1 MQEEVSLK
9 YLFNPATDSFEA
21 LEPTLRE
28 RFALGSKDPSPET
41 KTDQEVAGSLMDA
54 FPNQSFLQYQ
64 NAVDEGFQGTFE
76 EFLQL
81 NSLDKSEL
89 DMKAIEGQTAGAL
102 PKVLMEGTLEL
113 IEKSGKTR
121 PPTPTSIT
129 KTSKTAKE
137 FKKLDEGE
145 QAYADQLL
153 ENFNKIKNNPQY
165 KSAVPKKYKNIKD
178 IRELVSDEKAYNK
191 FITDLRDLQY
201 KKLTDEK
208 NLGKY
213 STLPKTLQNRIKS
226 LEIARVKSAARPDL
240 NAINIAGD
248 NFKIPNNIGVLP
260 SMVKNLESTYPLLK
274 QLDKNPTVDNYYKTV
289 TGNKKRGVNLLVN
302 DIQAYLSGVDNRA
315 RSLFESPLKLKF
327 VKSLDLE
334 NKLSPETIKLLTEQK
349 GQKASNIYRIKQG
362 MSDKARETLLKN
374 PVKVDSIKRLN
385 EIYKED
391 PDIYSDE
398 LVNLYYGDSYAKAK
412 PSVQKQ
418 MLKDLRNDVVLY
430 YKTVRG
436 LRDKPVGVRLP
447 SEDKINDILSS
458 IEFQKGKG
466 GFNIYGG
473 HIRDIQNKIAQDIV
487 KPGYDYNSRI
497 VKIQKKNKGQNV
509 DHTVGLG
516 AVHEVAPG
524 YTEAV
529 QIIKPAINKE
539 KGVLL
544 ERPATAI
551 LNDFFSGNADKA
563 RIIGGKTYTNFDDK
577 VAAFNN
583 LSKDFAAK
591 NGIDTAIF
599 NFGVPGKGPSPKQT
613 VKYFSEY
620 SKGARKNMMEV
631 WNNHG
636 FTITT
641 NSRPMGSKFFDEP
654 DLRIPKNMGGMI
666 QPMDRTMMAM
676 GGRVNFQDGT
686 PNSETIENL
695 AKAKEILAGMG
706 STEVMDN
713 VLKNNTP
720 SLKDEI
726 YGKEGERTLMQT
738 FNTMFADLEAYP
750 YYAQELASGGANI
763 PELAVRFPTALAYL
777 FGKTSLATTTGDL
790 SQIGIED
797 FKKAIE
803 IMDPKYTKF
812 IKDKIGFTDMLE
824 KSRAERTGPQRTT
837 GGILEF
843 GAEAV
848 GPATPYFLIKT
859 FPRIA
864 KEIRNL
870 VGSASAAKKVNEELE
885 KRLAVETVDQT
896 RRDILLATGAGGA
909 VALLKF
915 LGLDNLIKTTK
926 VAKAAPEIITK
937 GGTPKYFFD
946 FVNLIKTKG
955 DDITDKAAT
964 IERQKVY
971 DYNGYTMYE
980 DLTTGKISIRK
991 DTEGGASYYI
1001 GDGEYDTVDG
1011 LIKQEEINYNPP
1023 ETILDE
1029 SGKPKR
1035 VPDDYSEDTA
1045 RAGYDGDMDNIEPGL
1060 DSIEEILELLAK
1072 DGKKYS
1078 VDELKQMGLNLDG
1091 LGDNVLQ
1098 KILKDPSEV
1107 INQGKSKFDKK
1118 LDAIKKERSNKAGG
1132 GIMKMAGDDSG
1143 PPPKSGPTPHGLPY
1157 VAKNVRPIKERK

>member
-1 MQEEVSLK
+1 MK

-21 LEPTLRE
+21 LEPTLRD

-41 KTDQEVAGSLMDA
+41 KTDQEVAGALMDA
-54 FPNQSFLQYQ
+54 FPQQSFLQYQ
-64 NAVDEGFQGTFE
+64 NAVNEGFQGTFE
-76 EFLQL
+76 EFLQI

-102 PKVLMEGTLEL
+102 PKAFAEGVLEL
-113 IEKSGKTR
+113 TEKSGKTR
-121 PPTPTSIT
+121 SPTPTSIT
-129 KTSKTAKE
+129 KTAKTAKE

-153 ENFNKIKNNPQY
+153 ENFNKIKKNPQY

-208 NLGKY
+208 DLGKY

-226 LEIARVKSAARPDL
+226 LEVARAKSAARPDL

-260 SMVKNLESTYPLLK
+260 SMVENLELTYPLLK
-274 QLDKNPTVDNYYKTV
+274 QLDKNPTVDNYYKNV
-289 TGNKKRGVNLLVN
+289 TGNKKREVNKFVN
-302 DIQAYLSGVDNRA
+302 DIQAYLSGVDDRA
-315 RSLFESPLKLKF
+315 RSLFDSPLKLKF

-349 GQKASNIYRIKQG
+349 GKKASNIYRIKQG
-362 MSDKARETLLKN
+362 MSEKARQTMLKD
-374 PVKVDSIKRLN
+374 PVKIDSIKRLN
-385 EIYKED
+385 EIYKQD
-391 PDIYSDE
+391 SDIYSDE

-497 VKIQKKNKGQNV
+497 VNLQKKNKGQNV

-529 QIIKPAINKE
+529 QIIKPAVNKE

-563 RIIGGKTYTNFDDK
+563 RTIGGETFTNFDDK

-591 NGIDTAIF
+591 NGIDTAVF
-599 NFGVPGKGPSPKQT
+599 NFGVPGKGPSPKET

-620 SKGARKNMMEV
+620 SKGAQKNMMEV

-641 NSRPMGSKFFDEP
+641 NSRPMGSNFFNKQ

-666 QPMDRTMMAM
+666 QPIDRTMMAM
-676 GGRVNFQDGT
+676 GGRVNFQDGD
-686 PNSETIENL
+686 PDPFIEQAISALGNPKV
-695 AKAKEILAGMG
+695 AEQFIK
-706 STEVMDN
+706 D
-713 VLKNNTP
+713 NTP
-720 SLKDEI
+720 STMDEI
-726 YGKEGERTLMQT
+726 YGEDGERNLLQT
-738 FNTMFADLEAYP
+738 FNTMFADPRSYP
-750 YYAQELASGGANI
+750 YYASRIVEGGSRIPEYAVRTVPALASLASESVFNLI
-763 PELAVRFPTALAYL
+763 DNRYPEGKLERFIDRISPKVTDAIQDKIGL
-777 FGKTSLATTTGDL
+777 TSLIEQQEKDISGPQKMMGDL
-790 SQIGIED
+790 SML
-797 FKKAIE
+797 AAE
-803 IMDPKYTKF
+803 IP
-812 IKDKIGFTDMLE
+812 
-824 KSRAERTGPQRTT
+824 
-837 GGILEF
+837 
-843 GAEAV
+843 
-848 GPATPYFLIKT
+848 GPATPVGFLYKIYPKLQKGLASLGVT
-859 FPRIA
+859 GSA
-864 KEIRNL
+864 ADKVNKEIENKINTL
-870 VGSASAAKKVNEELE
+870 G
-885 KRLAVETVDQT
+885 VDQG
-896 RRDILLATGAGGA
+896 RRDLILATGAGGA
-909 VALLKF
+909 VALLKY
-915 LGLDNLIKTTK
+915 LGLDKLIGTGTK
-926 VAKAAPEIITK
+926 VAQKAAPEIITK

-946 FVNLIKTKG
+946 FVNLVKSKG
-955 DDITDKAAT
+955 DDITETAAVT
-964 IERQKVY
+964 ERQKVY

-980 DLTTGKISIRK
+980 NLDSGRITVNK

-1001 GDGEYDTVDG
+1001 GDGEYDTIDG
-1011 LIKQEEINYNPP
+1011 IIRKEEIVYDPP
-1023 ETILDE
+1023 ETILDDA
-1029 SGKPKR
+1029 GKPKR
-1035 VPDDYSEDTA
+1035 VPDSYEENTLRPDDDGG
-1045 RAGYDGDMDNIEPGL
+1045 AGDVEAGL
-1060 DSIEEILELLAK
+1060 DSIDDILDLLAK

-1078 VDELKQMGLNLDG
+1078 LDELKEMGIIPEG
-1091 LGDNVLQ
+1091 LGDDFLL
-1098 KILKDPSEV
+1098 KILKDPTELK
-1107 INQGKSKFDKK
+1107 IEKIRTKGEKRMDEIRQTIKSK
-1118 LDAIKKERSNKAGG
+1118 IEKAGG
-1132 GIMKMAGDDSG
+1132 GIIKLAGDESG

>member
-1 MQEEVSLK
+1 MK
-9 YLFNPATDSFEA
+9 YLYNPATDSFEA
-21 LEPTLRE
+21 LEPTMRD

-41 KTDQEVAGSLMDA
+41 KTDQEVAGALMDA
-54 FPNQSFLQYQ
+54 FPQQSFLQYQ
-64 NAVDEGFQGTFE
+64 NAVNEGFQGTFE
-76 EFLQL
+76 EFLQI

-102 PKVLMEGTLEL
+102 PKAFAEGVLEL
-113 IEKSGKTR
+113 TEKSGKTR
-121 PPTPTSIT
+121 SPTPTSIT
-129 KTSKTAKE
+129 KTAKTAKE

-153 ENFNKIKNNPQY
+153 ENFNKIKKNPQY

-208 NLGKY
+208 DLGKY

-226 LEIARVKSAARPDL
+226 LEVARAKSAARPDL

-260 SMVKNLESTYPLLK
+260 SMVENLELTYPLLK
-274 QLDKNPTVDNYYKTV
+274 QLDKNPTVDNYYKNV
-289 TGNKKRGVNLLVN
+289 TGNKKREVNKFVN
-302 DIQAYLSGVDNRA
+302 DIQAYLSGVDDRA
-315 RSLFESPLKLKF
+315 RSLFDSPLKLKF

-349 GQKASNIYRIKQG
+349 GKKASNIYRIKQG
-362 MSDKARETLLKN
+362 MSEKARQTMLKD
-374 PVKVDSIKRLN
+374 PVKIDSIKRLN
-385 EIYKED
+385 EIYKQD
-391 PDIYSDE
+391 SDIYSDE

-497 VKIQKKNKGQNV
+497 VNLQKKNKGQNV

-529 QIIKPAINKE
+529 QIIKPAVNKE

-563 RIIGGKTYTNFDDK
+563 RTIGGETFTNFDDK

-591 NGIDTAIF
+591 NGIDTAVF
-599 NFGVPGKGPSPKQT
+599 NFGVPGKGPSPKET
-613 VKYFSEY
+613 VKYFLEY
-620 SKGARKNMMEV
+620 SKGAQKNMMEV

-641 NSRPMGSKFFDEP
+641 NSRPMGSNFFNKQ

-666 QPMDRTMMAM
+666 QPIDRTMMAM
-676 GGRVNFQDGT
+676 GGRVNFQDGD
-686 PNSETIENL
+686 PDPFIEQAISALGNPKV
-695 AKAKEILAGMG
+695 AEQFIK
-706 STEVMDN
+706 D
-713 VLKNNTP
+713 NTP
-720 SLKDEI
+720 STMDEI
-726 YGKEGERTLMQT
+726 YGEDGERNLLQT
-738 FNTMFADLEAYP
+738 FNTMFADPRSYP
-750 YYAQELASGGANI
+750 YYASRIVEGGSRIPEYAVRTVPALASLASESVFNLI
-763 PELAVRFPTALAYL
+763 DNRYPEGKLERFIDRISPKVTDAIQDKIGL
-777 FGKTSLATTTGDL
+777 TSLIEQQEKDISGPQKMMGDL
-790 SQIGIED
+790 SML
-797 FKKAIE
+797 AAE
-803 IMDPKYTKF
+803 IP
-812 IKDKIGFTDMLE
+812 
-824 KSRAERTGPQRTT
+824 
-837 GGILEF
+837 
-843 GAEAV
+843 
-848 GPATPYFLIKT
+848 GPATPVGFLYKIYPKLQKGLASLGVT
-859 FPRIA
+859 GSA
-864 KEIRNL
+864 ADKVNKEIENRINTL
-870 VGSASAAKKVNEELE
+870 G
-885 KRLAVETVDQT
+885 VDQG
-896 RRDILLATGAGGA
+896 RRDLILATGAGGA
-909 VALLKF
+909 VALLKY
-915 LGLDNLIKTTK
+915 LGLDKLIGTGTK
-926 VAKAAPEIITK
+926 VAQKAAPIVTK

-955 DDITDKAAT
+955 DDITEKAAV

-980 DLTTGKISIRK
+980 NLDTGRISISK
-991 DTEGGASYYI
+991 DTEGSASYYI
-1001 GDGEYDTVDG
+1001 GDGEYDTIDG
-1011 LIKQEEINYNPP
+1011 IIRKEEITYDPP
-1023 ETILDE
+1023 ETILDDA
-1029 SGKPKR
+1029 GKPKR
-1035 VPDDYSEDTA
+1035 VPDSYEENTLKPDAD
-1045 RAGYDGDMDNIEPGL
+1045 GGDGDAEAGL
-1060 DSIEEILELLAK
+1060 DSIDEILELLSK
-1072 DGKKYS
+1072 DGKTYS
-1078 VDELKQMGLNLDG
+1078 KEELIEMGISD
-1091 LGDNVLQ
+1091 
-1098 KILKDPSEV
+1098 IKDFAF
-1107 INQGKSKFDKK
+1107 KTK
-1118 LDAIKKERSNKAGG
+1118 KAGG
-1132 GIMKMAGDDSG
+1132 GIIKLAGDDSG

>member
-1 MQEEVSLK
+1 MKVI
-9 YLFNPATDSFEA
+9 FNYATRQFESM
-21 LEPTLRE
+21 EPTLRE
-28 RFALGSKDPSPET
+28 RFALGSKDPAPKR
-41 KTDQEVAGSLMDA
+41 KTDQEVAGALMDA
-54 FPNQSFLQYQ
+54 FPQQSFLQYQ

-89 DMKAIEGQTAGAL
+89 DMQAIEGQTAGAL
-102 PKVLMEGTLEL
+102 PKIFQVGLEE
-113 IEKSGKTR
+113 ITKKSTKTR

-178 IRELVSDEKAYNK
+178 IRELVSDEKAYKK
-191 FITDLRDLQY
+191 FITDVRDIQY
-201 KKLTDEK
+201 KNLTDEQG
-208 NLGKY
+208 LGKY
-213 STLPKTLQNRIKS
+213 STLPKTVQNRIKS
-226 LEIARVKSAARPDL
+226 LEVARAKSAARPDL

-260 SMVKNLESTYPLLK
+260 SMVENLELTYPLLK

-289 TGNKKRGVNLLVN
+289 TGNEKRGVNLLVN
-302 DIQAYLSGVDNRA
+302 DIQAYFSGVDNRT

-362 MSDKARETLLKN
+362 MSEKARETLLKD
-374 PVKVDSIKRLN
+374 PVKINSIKRLN

-497 VKIQKKNKGQNV
+497 VNLQKKNKGQNV

-516 AVHEVAPG
+516 AVHEVAPA
-524 YTEAV
+524 YAEAV

-539 KGVLL
+539 KGILL
-544 ERPATAI
+544 ERPATSI
-551 LNDFFSGNADKA
+551 LNDFFSGNPNKA
-563 RIIGGKTYTNFDDK
+563 RTIGGETYTNFDDK

-591 NGIDTAIF
+591 YGIDTAIF
-599 NFGVPGKGPSPKQT
+599 NFGVPGKGSSPKQT

-620 SKGARKNMMEV
+620 SKGAQKNMMEL

-636 FTITT
+636 FTITI
-641 NSRPMGSKFFDEP
+641 NSRPMGSKFFDKS

-666 QPMDRTMMAM
+666 QPIDRTMMAV
-676 GGRVNFQDGT
+676 GGRVDFANGT
-686 PNSETIENL
+686 PDPFIDQAIAALESPNVADQFIKQNS
-695 AKAKEILAGMG
+695 
-706 STEVMDN
+706 
-713 VLKNNTP
+713 P
-720 SLKDEI
+720 SVGEMVFGKD
-726 YGKEGERTLMQT
+726 GDRTLMQQ
-738 FNTMFADLEAYP
+738 FNTQFLDPRSYP
-750 YYAQELASGGANI
+750 YYAQKTLRGAANI
-763 PELAVRFPTALAYL
+763 PEFL
-777 FGKTSLATTTGDL
+777 FKGVP
-790 SQIGIED
+790 
-797 FKKAIE
+797 KAG
-803 IMDPKYTKF
+803 YAF
-812 IKDKIGFTDMLE
+812 IKDLMTNAGITKGGVEEILE
-824 KSRAERTGPQRTT
+824 ALDPSITRDILNGEYGDLLGLSDQAIQASEEKRTGPQRTT
-837 GGILEF
+837 GGILQLAGELP
-843 GAEAV
+843 
-848 GPATPYFLIKT
+848 GPATPFFLIGKAPKLLKQLRDLGVT
-859 FPRIA
+859 ATGVEKIN
-864 KEIRNL
+864 KEIE
-870 VGSASAAKKVNEELE
+870 AKVAQQGVN
-885 KRLAVETVDQT
+885 QT
-896 RRDILLATGAGGA
+896 RRDIVLSIGAGAG
-909 VALLKF
+909 VGFLKY
-915 LGLDNLIKTTK
+915 LGLDFLSKAPK
-926 VAKAAPEIITK
+926 VAEKAAPKIVTQ

-946 FVNLIKTKG
+946 FVNLIKSKG
-955 DDITDKAAT
+955 DDISEKAAT

-971 DYNGYTMYE
+971 DYNGYT
-980 DLTTGKISIRK
+980 LTEQLDTGKINIRK
-991 DTEGGASYYI
+991 ETEGGGSYSI
-1001 GDGEYDTVDG
+1001 GDGEYETIEGIMKV
-1011 LIKQEEINYNPP
+1011 EEINYNPP
-1023 ETILDE
+1023 ETIINDK
-1029 SGKPKR
+1029 GKSVR
-1035 VPDDYSEDTA
+1035 VPDNYSEDIATPD
-1045 RAGYDGDMDNIEPGL
+1045 RDGGLGDVEPGL
-1060 DSIEEILELLAK
+1060 DSIDEVLELLAK

-1078 VDELKQMGLNLDG
+1078 LDELIEMGVSPDLI
-1091 LGDNVLQ
+1091 GDDFLLR
-1098 KILKDPSEV
+1098 ILKDPSELK
-1107 INQGKSKFDKK
+1107 ITKIRSKFDKK
-1118 LDAIKKERSNKAGG
+1118 LDAIRKERSNKAGG

-1157 VAKNVRPIKERK
+1157 VAKNVKPIKERK

>member
-1 MQEEVSLK
+1 MK

-41 KTDQEVAGSLMDA
+41 KTDQEVAGALMDA
-54 FPNQSFLQYQ
+54 FPQQSFLQYQ
-64 NAVDEGFQGTFE
+64 NAVDDGFQGTFE

-102 PKVLMEGTLEL
+102 PKAIAEGLLEL
-113 IEKSGKTR
+113 TETSGKTR

-129 KTSKTAKE
+129 KTAKTAKE

-145 QAYADQLL
+145 QEYADKLL

-208 NLGKY
+208 DLGKY

-226 LEIARVKSAARPDL
+226 LEVARAKSAARPDL

-260 SMVKNLESTYPLLK
+260 SMVKNLELTYPLLK
-274 QLDKNPTVDNYYKTV
+274 QLDKNPTVDNYYKNV

-302 DIQAYLSGVDNRA
+302 DIQAYFSGGTDERA
-315 RSLFESPLKLKF
+315 RSLFESPLKLRF
-327 VKSLDLE
+327 IKSLDLE

-349 GQKASNIYRIKQG
+349 GQRASNIYRIKQG
-362 MSDKARETLLKN
+362 MSEKARQTMLKD
-374 PVKVDSIKRLN
+374 PVKIDSIKRLN
-385 EIYKED
+385 EIYKQD

-398 LVNLYYGDSYAKAK
+398 LVNLYYGNSYAKAK

-497 VKIQKKNKGQNV
+497 VNLQKKNKGQNV

-529 QIIKPAINKE
+529 QIIKPAVNKE

-563 RIIGGKTYTNFDDK
+563 RTIGGETYTNFNDK

-591 NGIDTAIF
+591 NKIDTAIF
-599 NFGVPGKGPSPKQT
+599 NFGVPGTGSSPKET

-620 SKGARKNMMEV
+620 SKGAQKNMMEV

-641 NSRPMGSKFFDEP
+641 NSRPMGSNFFNKK

-666 QPMDRTMMAM
+666 QPIDRTMMAM
-676 GGRVNFQDGT
+676 GGRVNFQDGD
-686 PNSETIENL
+686 PDPFIEQAISALGNPKV
-695 AKAKEILAGMG
+695 AEQFIK
-706 STEVMDN
+706 D
-713 VLKNNTP
+713 NTP
-720 SLKDEI
+720 STIDEI
-726 YGKEGERTLMQT
+726 YGEDGERNLLQT
-738 FNTMFADLEAYP
+738 FNTMFADPRSYP
-750 YYAQELASGGANI
+750 YYASRIVEGGSRIPEYAVRTVPALASLASESVFNLIDNRYPEGKLERFIDRISPKVTDNI
-763 PELAVRFPTALAYL
+763 QDKIGL
-777 FGKTSLATTTGDL
+777 TSLIDQQEKDISGPQKTMGDL
-790 SQIGIED
+790 SML
-797 FKKAIE
+797 AAE
-803 IMDPKYTKF
+803 IP
-812 IKDKIGFTDMLE
+812 
-824 KSRAERTGPQRTT
+824 
-837 GGILEF
+837 
-843 GAEAV
+843 
-848 GPATPYFLIKT
+848 GPATPVGFLYKIYPKLQKGLASLGVT
-859 FPRIA
+859 GSA
-864 KEIRNL
+864 ADKVNKEIENRINTL
-870 VGSASAAKKVNEELE
+870 G
-885 KRLAVETVDQT
+885 VDQG
-896 RRDILLATGAGGA
+896 RRDLILATGAGGA
-909 VALLKF
+909 VALLKY
-915 LGLDNLIKTTK
+915 LGLDKLIGTGTK
-926 VAKAAPEIITK
+926 VAQKAAPEIITK

-955 DDITDKAAT
+955 DDITETAAT
-964 IERQKVY
+964 VERQKVY

-980 DLTTGKISIRK
+980 DMTTGKISIRK
-991 DTEGGASYYI
+991 DTEGGATYSI
-1001 GDGEYDTVDG
+1001 GDGEYETVDG
-1011 LIKQEEINYNPP
+1011 IIRKEEINYEPS
-1023 ETILDE
+1023 ETILNE
-1029 SGKPKR
+1029 KGKPVK
-1035 VPDDYSEDTA
+1035 VPDQYDEATVRPDED
-1045 RAGYDGDMDNIEPGL
+1045 GGEGDFEAGL
-1060 DSIEEILELLAK
+1060 DSIDDILELLSK
-1072 DGKKYS
+1072 DGKTYS
-1078 VDELKQMGLNLDG
+1078 KEELLKMGIDADA
-1091 LGDNVLQ
+1091 LGNYPTGAGSIPEGSAGDVNPF
-1098 KILKDPSEV
+1098 KPK
-1107 INQGKSKFDKK
+1107 
-1118 LDAIKKERSNKAGG
+1118 KAGG
-1132 GIMKMAGDDSG
+1132 GIIKLAGDDSG